1 MESRPQQEPKKQIQ
15 SLKDANHHIDAMQAG
30 RRKVFIAVKFVSF
43 VIGSIALYFAVCV
56 MIELMKVPNLSFLEH
71 FQPIANIQVYDRN
84 DKLICNIEGVEKRT
98 VIPLKKIAPYLQRA
112 VMTAEDHHFYEHH
125 GIDYL
130 GVVRAC
136 VVNILARHAR
146 QGGSTITQQLA
157 KNLFFEDSKRNL
169 QTKIAEALTANNL
182 ENRFSKDKILE
193 LYLNEVYFGN
203 GAYGIEQAANR
214 YFDKSAAELTVAESA
229 YIAGL
234 IRWPSR
240 GGDPKFLM
248 ENIARQQGLIDKM
261 REYGYI
267 DDDKCLIAKN
277 QTLIFHARPER
288 MTVAKVPKY
297 PYYVN
302 YCLEQVREMF
312 TQGEIERHGMR
323 VYTNLDP
330 SAQDSAERALV
341 GGIRHAPAG
350 VTTGALV
357 SINVRDGAVVALVGG
372 VGDYMKNQWNCA
384 TNPHT
389 TGSAFKP
396 FVYLAAFN
404 HGVLTPGTF
413 ISDSPLVV
421 PVPHE
426 ADWKPKNYD
435 GKYMGD
441 ITVSEALAYSRNTC
455 AVRAA
460 MRVGIDSVI
469 ETARLAGIKEKIAP
483 QLAASL
489 GCSAAS
495 PLEMANAYA
504 TLARGGVYLKPQV
517 LRRVDNKNGI
527 CLKSFYSAQERV
539 FETQPVA
546 DLVDILQEVVAQGT
560 GTQARLG
567 DRPVAGK
574 TGTAD
579 QAKDLWFVGFTPDLV
594 TAVWGGN
601 DNNRAIPGSHI
612 TGGTVMARIWRDY
625 NRSYYAR
632 HDVPN
637 SWFVACNKIAG
648 GIRFPSRESKSEK
661 DLNKAAV
668 GYGRGH
674 VAPRVVRYE
683 DIDPPSYQLVR
694 RNSGS
699 RTASARKGRGV
710 TEYNW
715 AR

>member
-1 MESRPQQEPKKQIQ
+1 LDFQPQQNPKTQLQ
-15 SLKDANHHIDAMQAG
+15 SLKQANSVLDGMQAS
-30 RRKVFIAVKFVSF
+30 RRMVFRLLKFVTY
-43 VIGSIALYFAVCV
+43 IACSVLLYLTVCV
-56 MIELMKVPNLSFLEH
+56 LIELHKVPNLSFLEH
-71 FQPIANIQVYDRN
+71 FQPIANIQVFDCKDR
-84 DKLICNIEGVEKRT
+84 LICNIEGVEKRK
-98 VIPLKKIAPYLQRA
+98 VIPLSKITKYMQHA
-112 VMTAEDHHFYEHH
+112 VLTAEDHHFYEHH
-125 GIDYL
+125 GVDYL
-130 GVVRAC
+130 GVARAML
-136 VVNILARHAR
+136 VNIMARHAV

-157 KNLFFEDSKRNL
+157 KNLFFEDSRRNL
-169 QTKIAEALTANNL
+169 PTKVAEWVTANNL
-182 ENRFSKDKILE
+182 ENRFPKDKILE

-214 YFDKSAAELTVAESA
+214 YFNKSAALLTIAESA

-240 GGDPKFLM
+240 GGDPKYMM
-248 ENIARQQGLIDKM
+248 ENVARQQGLIDKM
-261 REYGYI
+261 HEYGYI
-267 DDDKCLIAKN
+267 SEDQSRMAKN
-277 QTLIFHARPER
+277 QTLIFESKPEKV
-288 MTVAKVPKY
+288 TVAKVPRY

-302 YCLEQVREMF
+302 YCLELIHNQF
-312 TQGEIERHGMR
+312 TQGEIERHGMK

-330 SAQDSAERALV
+330 AAQEAAERAL
-341 GGIRHAPAG
+341 GSGIRHAPAG

-357 SINVRDGAVVALVGG
+357 SENVRDGAVVAMVGG

-404 HGVLTPGTF
+404 HGLLKPGSY
-413 ISDSPLVV
+413 ISDAPLVI
-421 PVPHE
+421 PQEHE

-441 ITVSEALAYSRNTC
+441 ISVSEALAYSRNTC

-483 QLAASL
+483 QLSASL

-495 PLEMANAYA
+495 PLEMATAYA
-504 TLARGGVYLKPQV
+504 TLARGGVYHKPQI
-517 LRRVDNKNGI
+517 LRRVEDKNGI
-527 CLKSFYSAQERV
+527 TLCSYYSGDERV
-539 FETQPVA
+539 FETQPVS
-546 DLVDILQEVVAQGT
+546 DIVDILQEVVAQGT

-601 DNNRAIPGSHI
+601 DDNKPIPGSHI

-625 NRSYYAR
+625 NRSYYR
-632 HDVPN
+632 QHDVPT
-637 SWFVACNKIAG
+637 SWFVACSRIAG
-648 GIRFPSRESKSEK
+648 NVRFPSRESKSEK
-661 DLNKAAV
+661 DLNKV
-668 GYGRGH
+668 ETGYGSKH
-674 VAPRVVRYE
+674 VAPKVVRYE
-683 DIDPPSYQLVR
+683 DIDPPSYRVTYQRAAHPAAV
-694 RNSGS
+694 
-699 RTASARKGRGV
+699 ARSGRGV
-710 TEYNW
+710 TEYRW
-715 AR
+715 SH